1 MDLNQIE
8 VISKLFYGDNFKQW
22 FLTLSYEER
31 VNRMMAEDL
40 ERFRS
45 CEKKS
50 EELGIHRDYD
60 MFTGFMQG

>member
-1 MDLNQIE
+1 MNLNQIE

-22 FLTLSYEER
+22 FLKLSYEER

-40 ERFRS
+40 EKFRS

-50 EELGIHRDYD
+50 EELGVLDDYD
-60 MFTGFMQG
+60 KFVQFMEN